1 MGDRFAAPARYRV
14 VKMAKPKY
22 DKLELGAARSAHANL
37 EEVPFLAIIEV
48 DREGYV
54 PSCVALRM
62 RISPFL
68 FTARVEP
75 PALQKLQADDAVVA
89 IAPSQPLA
97 RLA

>member
-1 MGDRFAAPARYRV
+1 MGNPSAPAHYRV
-14 VKMAKPKY
+14 VKMAKPRY
-22 DKLELGAARSAHANL
+22 DKLDVSSQVSPRINL
-37 EEVPFLAIIEV
+37 DEVPFLAVIEV
-48 DREGYV
+48 GREGYV
-54 PSCVALRM
+54 PSCVALRT

-75 PALQKLQADDAVVA
+75 PALQKLQSDTEVVA